1 MTFLRLGVT
10 IAFLVMAIIYTVALT
25 GCTLTQE
32 ELSGGATGGL
42 TGALV
47 AGPVGAAVG
56 AGAGAVTAPMIAGY

>member
-1 MTFLRLGVT
+1 MKTLT
-10 IAFLVMAIIYTVALT
+10 IVIAAALALVAS

-47 AGPVGAAVG
+47 GGPIGAAVG
-56 AGAGAVTAPMIAGY
+56 AGAGAVVAPVIGGH